1 MSSKLHGCVVPMQEL
16 KVNIIGVNTLDVDPE
31 FMLETTKDIM
41 YRNIQIQISCSTER
55 EEELI
60 SKLKATG
67 FVTDIKSIQQEDR
80 GINLHESFLMIM
92 I

>member
-1 MSSKLHGCVVPMQEL
+1 MCGSTQEL
-16 KVNIIGVNTLDVDPE
+16 KINIIGVNTLDVDPE
-31 FMLETTKDIM
+31 FMLETTKDVT
-41 YRNIQIQISCSTER
+41 YRNIQIQISCSTEQ
-55 EEELI
+55 EEKLI
-60 SKLKATG
+60 SKLEATG